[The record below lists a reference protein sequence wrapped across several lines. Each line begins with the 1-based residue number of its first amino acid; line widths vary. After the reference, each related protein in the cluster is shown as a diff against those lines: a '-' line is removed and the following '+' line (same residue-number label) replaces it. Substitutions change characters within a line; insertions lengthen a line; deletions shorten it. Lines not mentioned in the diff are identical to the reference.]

1 MKSTGEVM
9 GWGETLEEAFMKSQ
23 FAVYQAEIKQGHVF
37 MGVNDQDK
45 EGMIPAAKE
54 FEKAGMK
61 ILATDGTFKVL
72 KNAGVTKIEKTSLDR
87 NVPDNIFESLARN
100 EVSLIVNTTRRRK
113 RIVDATHIRRV
124 ALLHNLPYFTT
135 VEGTMYFAKSL
146 AATDYGKN
154 LSYNSLKL
162 YNQIKN

>member
-9 GWGETLEEAFMKSQ
+9 GCGENLEEAFMKSQ
-23 FAVYQAEIKQGHVF
+23 FAAYQAEIKQGHVF
-37 MGVNDQDK
+37 MGVTDQDK

-87 NVPDNIFESLARN
+87 NVPDNIFE
-100 EVSLIVNTTRRRK
+100 
-113 RIVDATHIRRV
+113 
-124 ALLHNLPYFTT
+124 
-135 VEGTMYFAKSL
+135 
-146 AATDYGKN
+146 
-154 LSYNSLKL
+154 
-162 YNQIKN
+162 